1 MVRYVFFALAALVV
15 PTSAFAQGPLTLEK
29 KAALFQTDIERRFM
43 IGEGQVACKMYVPTA
58 DRPDPTY
65 NMPDNAYMTGI
76 YAGTLSMKFAATKD
90 SNDREAALKSVRAL
104 NLLCNVSG
112 KKGLLARAA
121 WPKDKYPHR
130 DDGEWGESPDGKH
143 LWRGDVSSDQMD
155 GVFFGYSL
163 AYDLVAGDE
172 DKKEIA
178 RNVAALM
185 DHVIENGFMI
195 VDADGKPTQFG
206 KYMPGYV
213 KIVES
218 MNALLLLQLLKVAV
232 HVTGE
237 KRFADEYRRMAV
249 DEGYADVALNA
260 RHAFGRVNFS
270 DDVLLF
276 LAYFPLLRLEDES
289 QLRDKYLES
298 LRRVWEGTPRKPGAK
313 AQGNPFYAFVSKEYL
328 KDESGVQAGIDT
340 LKWFPLDMKWNQ
352 STIAAY
358 EKEFGFTYDPKP
370 VSPEPKPGE
379 AIPVDRR
386 EKSWS
391 AWVMDPFR
399 DAGTRTADS
408 ALEYN
413 GHDYLLGYWA
423 GRYLG
428 LIAPGM

>member
-1 MVRYVFFALAALVV
+1 MARNMLLVLGV
-15 PTSAFAQGPLTLEK
+15 LTVSACAFAQGPLTLEK

-43 IGEGQVACKMYVPTA
+43 IGEGQVACKMRVPTP
-58 DRPDPTY
+58 DRLNPTY

-76 YAGTLSMKFAATKD
+76 YVGALSMKYAVTKD
-90 SNDREAALKSVRAL
+90 PKDREAALKSVHAL

-112 KKGLLARAA
+112 KNGLLARAA
-121 WPKDKYPHR
+121 WPKDKYPHG
-130 DDGEWGESPDGKH
+130 DDGEWSESPDGKH

-155 GVFFGYSL
+155 GVFFGYCL

-172 DKKEIA
+172 DKREIA

-195 VDADGKPTQFG
+195 VDVDGRPTRFG
-206 KYMPGYV
+206 KYMPEYV
-213 KIVES
+213 RIVEP
-218 MNALLLLQLLKVAV
+218 MNALLLLQLLKVAE

-237 KRFADEYRRMAV
+237 KRFADEYRRMAI
-249 DEGYADVALNA
+249 DEKYAETALNA
-260 RHAFGRVNFS
+260 RRAFGRTNFS

-276 LAYFPLLRLEDES
+276 LAYMPLLRLEGES
-289 QLRDKYLES
+289 RLRDKYLES

-313 AQGNPFYAFVSKEYL
+313 AQGNPFYAFLAKEYL
-328 KDESGVQAGIDT
+328 KDESGVQAGIDA
-340 LKWFPLDMKWNQ
+340 LKWFPLDMKWNRA
-352 STIAAY
+352 TIAAY

-370 VSPEPKPGE
+370 LSPEPAPGE

-391 AWVMDPFR
+391 AWVMDPFES
-399 DAGTRTADS
+399 AGTRTADEPI
-408 ALEYN
+408 EYN

-423 GRYLG
+423 GRHLG
-428 LIAPGM
+428 IVLPGG